1 VPFAKTGG
9 LADVA
14 GALPKAISE
23 LGHDIRV
30 AMPRYGR
37 IDIEKFGLRKL
48 IDRLDVPMDERSEP
62 ATIYEGCIGKDAG
75 CAPVYFVDSERYFDR
90 QGIYMYPDDAERF
103 IFFSRAALEM
113 RSRLDWQPDVIH
125 CNEWHTALIPN
136 WLKTVYEGQPFYRDI
151 GTLYTAHNLEYQGI
165 FGHRVLEIAG
175 LADMGFIAHPDI
187 APDLNYVVDLMA
199 RGVLFADVINTV
211 SETYAREILTPEH
224 GHRLDPVLRD
234 RRDDLYGILNGI
246 DTELYDP
253 LSDSNIAA
261 RFDARA
267 LNRRGEN
274 KAALQSELG
283 LPVRSDLPVIG
294 VVGRLSDQKGFD
306 LITAIAD
313 SLLQNE
319 PCQLVVMG
327 TGEMRYHD
335 ALNALA
341 GRHGEQVSVQLTFN
355 RPLEQRIYAGS
366 DIFLMPSRFE
376 PCGLNQMVAM
386 RYGAVPVVHATGGLA
401 DTVRDYD
408 PTSGAGNGFSF
419 ERYDAMAL
427 FATLVR
433 AAEVYRRQEIWRELQ
448 RRCMAIDFSWKR
460 SAEKYVELYRRAVAA
475 RRGHKETQM

>member
-1 VPFAKTGG
+1 
-9 LADVA
+9 
-14 GALPKAISE
+14 
-23 LGHDIRV
+23 
-30 AMPRYGR
+30 
-37 IDIEKFGLRKL
+37 
-48 IDRLDVPMDERSEP
+48 
-62 ATIYEGCIGKDAG
+62 
-75 CAPVYFVDSERYFDR
+75 
-90 QGIYMYPDDAERF
+90 
-103 IFFSRAALEM
+103 
-113 RSRLDWQPDVIH
+113 
-125 CNEWHTALIPN
+125 
-136 WLKTVYEGQPFYRDI
+136 
-151 GTLYTAHNLEYQGI
+151 
-165 FGHRVLEIAG
+165 
-175 LADMGFIAHPDI
+175 
-187 APDLNYVVDLMA
+187 
-199 RGVLFADVINTV
+199 
-211 SETYAREILTPEH
+211 
-224 GHRLDPVLRD
+224 
-234 RRDDLYGILNGI
+234 
-246 DTELYDP
+246 
-253 LSDSNIAA
+253 
-261 RFDARA
+261 
-267 LNRRGEN
+267 
-274 KAALQSELG
+274 
-283 LPVRSDLPVIG
+283 VRSDLPVIG